1 MQTDRSV
8 LTVNRSAS
16 RYGWRKAVLLT
27 ALFLALIPVAAAEER
42 APAVG
47 YCPAQQLAPFSARYD
62 VYRNGRLLGRSEA
75 TLKKSGA
82 QWTYRV
88 STEANRGLAGF
99 LGGKITERSQFE
111 LAEDGTLLSLDY
123 DYQQGIRF
131 SRREGRARFDWD
143 RLQVEG
149 VYKKKDFTLPL
160 VAGQTD
166 RMLINLKLMR
176 QLAEGQQQFA
186 FETVERGNVRQHT
199 YTRTD
204 EISVTD
210 TSEGK
215 LQTVLVNRHHSN
227 PRRQTR
233 SWHAPKLGY
242 LPVRLEQVDGD
253 DDEVIEMRLT
263 EWICEPCPT
272 SLGP

>member
-1 MQTDRSV
+1 MATRS
-8 LTVNRSAS
+8 RSRFA
-16 RYGWRKAVLLT
+16 WRRLALL
-27 ALFLALIPVAAAEER
+27 AAACLALIQTAAAED
-42 APAVG
+42 AGPPPVG
-47 YCPAQQLAPFSARYD
+47 YCPAQQLTPFSARYD
-62 VYRNGRLLGRSEA
+62 VYLNGRLLGRSEA
-75 TLKKSGA
+75 SLKKSGA

-111 LAEDGTLLSLDY
+111 LADDGSLLSRDY

-149 VYKKKDFTLPL
+149 VYKKKDFMLPL

-199 YTRTD
+199 YSRTD
-204 EISVTD
+204 EVTVTD
-210 TSEGK
+210 TSEGE

-233 SWHAPKLGY
+233 SWHAPKLGF
-242 LPVRLEQVDGD
+242 LPVRLEQIDGD

-263 EWICEPCPT
+263 EWVCEPCP
-272 SLGP
+272 SVGP